1 MPLPFV
7 IGAAAAQS
15 ITSTLLTYT
24 GYGIVG
30 GGTSY
35 SGYVLANN
43 VLDWLDPSREKKRNR
58 AERKRV
64 RQLLE
69 SMKDKEMQ
77 VVVDTNSVQTA
88 LEQEV
93 VETKVSLSNI
103 TKTQVVLTDSTSNLT
118 TAVDNTAEGAESVS
132 KSMLIAEEKLRAL
145 RESMRQKDEQLKLMN
160 ERLHETQ
167 NALAEK
173 DTLLV
178 RQVEALEDTNIQLS
192 EKVAGLEE
200 AEKTITML
208 SAQKNDEMDAER
220 QVVTSHEDTTIK
232 SSQREEEIIRLNA
245 MLVDANSQAHLLAQE
260 NEELRHNNQSLNNNY
275 QALSKENNILSQ
287 DYKIIKADNQFL
299 TKENRTLVNN
309 KEMLIGKLV
318 EANEDIDTLE
328 GTIKSL
334 EKELE
339 VVTNSQ
345 PNQSSPKFFSK

>member
-7 IGAAAAQS
+7 IGAAVAAQS

-43 VLDWLDPSREKKRNR
+43 ALDWLDPSREKKRNR

-103 TKTQVVLTDSTSNLT
+103 TKTQVVLTDSTSDLT
-118 TAVDNTAEGAESVS
+118 AAVDKTAEGAESVS

-145 RESMRQKDEQLKLMN
+145 GESMRQKDEQLKLMN

-173 DTLLV
+173 DTLLA

-208 SAQKNDEMDAER
+208 SAQKNEEMDAER
-220 QVVTSHEDTTIK
+220 QVVTRHEDATSK
-232 SSQREEEIIRLNA
+232 ASQREEEIIRLNA
-245 MLVDANSQAHLLAQE
+245 MLVDANSQAQLLVQE
-260 NEELRHNNQSLNNNY
+260 NKLLKNKVQGFLNEKEILVEKLLESHKTINNLED
-275 QALSKENNILSQ
+275 AILS
-287 DYKIIKADNQFL
+287 L
-299 TKENRTLVNN
+299 ESRL
-309 KEMLIGKLV
+309 E
-318 EANEDIDTLE
+318 IDTDIE
-328 GTIKSL
+328 P
-334 EKELE
+334 
-339 VVTNSQ
+339 SQ
-345 PNQSSPKFFSK
+345 NSPKFFSK

>member
-7 IGAAAAQS
+7 IGAAAAAQS

-43 VLDWLDPSREKKRNR
+43 ALDWLDPSREKKRNR

-145 RESMRQKDEQLKLMN
+145 GESMRQKDEQLKLMN

-220 QVVTSHEDTTIK
+220 QVVTRHEDATSK
-232 SSQREEEIIRLNA
+232 VQQRDDEIARLNA
-245 MLVDANSQAHLLAQE
+245 ILVDT
-260 NEELRHNNQSLNNNY
+260 
-275 QALSKENNILSQ
+275 
-287 DYKIIKADNQFL
+287 
-299 TKENRTLVNN
+299 TK
-309 KEMLIGKLV
+309 
-318 EANEDIDTLE
+318 
-328 GTIKSL
+328 
-334 EKELE
+334 
-339 VVTNSQ
+339 
-345 PNQSSPKFFSK
+345 